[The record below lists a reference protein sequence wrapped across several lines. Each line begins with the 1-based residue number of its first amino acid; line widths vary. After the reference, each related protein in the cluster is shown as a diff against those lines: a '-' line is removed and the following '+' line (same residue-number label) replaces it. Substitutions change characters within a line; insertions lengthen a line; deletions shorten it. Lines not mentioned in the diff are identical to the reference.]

1 MRDRIPVPNVL
12 GAAVALLLVFNYL
25 GPFNDL
31 DFAWQARTGE
41 QILDTGRLRPV
52 EVFSY
57 TIGGGLIPDFEW
69 LYEVILWVAYTHL
82 GFGGLKLLKTVLVFT
97 PLALLYRNLRREAVP
112 WPGVALALGVAV
124 VVLVPVWNLR
134 PLYVT
139 TIGLLLLT
147 GLLRDHCAGRRP
159 LPVWLPVV
167 MLLWANL
174 HPGVLFGQVIL
185 ASAILWEW
193 LNRRWQINP
202 PLDRA
207 AAWRLT
213 WIGGLGLAATFL
225 SPDPIERMLYPFHGE
240 VWHPVQRL
248 FTEIRPLHTFLLTPP
263 YATNLTLVVFA
274 LVLVT
279 VVFRFRQYRLWELG
293 LLAGMTWLAFRSV
306 RSMMDWLLLMLAL
319 GVPHLTALLR
329 QWLWA
334 WRRKPAGAALRSF
347 NRGLRG
353 ALNGP
358 TLRPHWFWP
367 AATCAVL
374 IVLSLIPPVARRMPV
389 QEGETWPTAAVA
401 WVEANGVRG
410 RFFSPPDY
418 GSYLIWRLGATSQA
432 YVDTRGYFF
441 PPEVI
446 EDGHYLPLMS
456 SGWEGRLERV
466 LARGTDYFLLEATGP
481 RGELWRRLEPHVEP
495 LYRDDKAVLLRSDQ
509 IRDGLQRS
517 ASAALE
523 RPSAATVRAGG

>member
-1 MRDRIPVPNVL
+1 M
-12 GAAVALLLVFNYL
+12 
-25 GPFNDL
+25 
-31 DFAWQARTGE
+31 
-41 QILDTGRLRPV
+41 
-52 EVFSY
+52 
-57 TIGGGLIPDFEW
+57 
-69 LYEVILWVAYTHL
+69 
-82 GFGGLKLLKTVLVFT
+82 
-97 PLALLYRNLRREAVP
+97 
-112 WPGVALALGVAV
+112 
-124 VVLVPVWNLR
+124 
-134 PLYVT
+134 
-139 TIGLLLLT
+139 T

-174 HPGVLFGQVIL
+174 HPGVITGQVLL
-185 ASAILWEW
+185 ACAIAWEW
-193 LNRRWQINP
+193 INRRWRLNP

-213 WIGGLGLAATFL
+213 WVGGLGLAATFAL
-225 SPDPIERMLYPFHGE
+225 PDPIERMLYPFHGE

-347 NRGLRG
+347 NRGLR
-353 ALNGP
+353 ALNGR
-358 TLRPHWFWP
+358 TLQPQWFWP

-374 IVLSLIPPVARRMPV
+374 VVLSLIPPVARRMPV
-389 QEGETWPTAAVA
+389 TGGGDLADR
-401 WVEANGVRG
+401 RG
-410 RFFSPPDY
+410 RLGGGQRRSRPVLLAA
-418 GSYLIWRLGATSQA
+418 GLRLLSHLA
-432 YVDTRGYFF
+432 
-441 PPEVI
+441 
-446 EDGHYLPLMS
+446 
-456 SGWEGRLERV
+456 
-466 LARGTDYFLLEATGP
+466 ARGDESSLRGHARLLLPARRD
-481 RGELWRRLEPHVEP
+481 RGRALPAADVLGVGGAFGAACWPAAPTTSCWRRPDRAANCGDASSRTSSRCTATTRP
-495 LYRDDKAVLLRSDQ
+495 VLLRSDR
-509 IRDGLQRS
+509 IRGGLQRS
-517 ASAALE
+517 ASAASR
-523 RPSAATVRAGG
+523 RPLRRRSELVGRPTNTVGSSGAPPRPRFGGEGPGVRGTEPRAAASPPHPRPLSPEAGARGKGTSNLRGMARP